1 MDAYKK
7 HAWMLRAS
15 AKWNST
21 RSLRI
26 T

>member
-21 RSLRI
+21 RLLRI
-26 T
+26 I

>member
-15 AKWNST
+15 AKWNNI
-21 RSLRI
+21 RLLRI
-26 T
+26 I

>member
-15 AKWNST
+15 AKWNSIE
-21 RSLRI
+21 LPQKI
-26 T
+26 

>member
-15 AKWNST
+15 AKWN
-21 RSLRI
+21 RIILLRI
-26 T
+26 I